1 MASLIFGSQ
10 SVLRRSADCAVSLID
25 LSIDIVD
32 ENKSKVK
39 KSVSRILDT
48 GLIALQT
55 AEKAM
60 ICASTGE
67 DNLSSA
73 ITQFK
78 NDSRLLDNLWDDD
91 DDLNLEGTTL
101 K

>member
-1 MASLIFGSQ
+1 MAGVIFGRESL
-10 SVLRRSADCAVSLID
+10 LRRSADLGVSVVNTGID
-25 LSIDIVD
+25 TVD
-32 ENKSKVK
+32 ENRNKVK
-39 KSVSRILDT
+39 KMVSRVFDT
-48 GLIALQT
+48 GLVALQV

-67 DNLSSA
+67 DDLEKA

-78 NDSRLLDNLWDDD
+78 KDSHLLDNLWEDDD
-91 DDLNLEGTTL
+91 DDLFVGTTL